1 MNFDYFRSFCF
12 NKIINIIVVIAFLIF
27 IILVAIVA
35 SLSANFQGIDLSSC
49 SDSSAMEKVVET
61 IMVSANALSTKK
73 IEFGIKRADNH
84 EQPDIGAEN
93 KRIIEKFNG
102 IALGSKDSK
111 NIYLTFDV
119 GYEGGFTD
127 KILDILR
134 ENNVKAAFFITG
146 QYVKTSENTIKRM
159 IDEGHIVGNH
169 TVHHPSLPSCSD
181 EKIEEEIM
189 TMHKEIYEKFNYEMK
204 YMRPPKGE
212 FSEKSLA
219 YIEKLGYKTVMWSFA
234 YDDWDNNKQGREEY
248 GKKKILDNLH
258 NGEIMLLH
266 ATSKDNSNI
275 LDYIIKETKKQGY
288 EFKSLDEFV

>member
-49 SDSSAMEKVVET
+49 RDSSTMEKVVET

-73 IEFGIKRADNH
+73 IEFGIKRDNNH
-84 EQPDIGAEN
+84 GQPDIGAEN

-102 IALGSKDSK
+102 IVLGSKDSK

-127 KILDILR
+127 KILDILK

-169 TVHHPSLPSCSD
+169 TVNHPSLPSCSD

-189 TMHKEIYEKFNYEMK
+189 TMHKKIYEKFNYEMK

-219 YIEKLGYKTVMWSFA
+219 CIEKLGYKTVMWSFA

>member
-61 IMVSANALSTKK
+61 IMVSTNALSSKK
-73 IEFGIKRADNH
+73 MEFGIKRNNNH